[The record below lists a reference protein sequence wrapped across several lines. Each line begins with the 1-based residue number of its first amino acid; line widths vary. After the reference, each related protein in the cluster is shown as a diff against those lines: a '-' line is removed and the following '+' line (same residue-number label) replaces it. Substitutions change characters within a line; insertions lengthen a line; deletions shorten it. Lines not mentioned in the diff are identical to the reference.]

1 MRGACS
7 GTPRRGSGSP
17 RVTRATSPRNGGVS
31 GCARPRW
38 KPVAP
43 SHLRSGRWPR
53 RRRCPLHS
61 ESIRHA
67 TLPRV
72 SVASV
77 TRRPGRDTPGRRGER
92 MLPRPRRGPAMDGL
106 DIRLEES
113 EHRLVLRLT
122 GTLDGRT
129 ADAVS
134 QAVRELPPLPL
145 TVDFSQ
151 VRTFVDLSVD
161 ALTRALRDRPV
172 SLTGLGRHQARMFR
186 YFGLLTDELEQ
197 PAEACT
203 NGHRL
208 DCRHPHVTSPA

>member
-1 MRGACS
+1 
-7 GTPRRGSGSP
+7 
-17 RVTRATSPRNGGVS
+17 
-31 GCARPRW
+31 
-38 KPVAP
+38 
-43 SHLRSGRWPR
+43 
-53 RRRCPLHS
+53 
-61 ESIRHA
+61 
-67 TLPRV
+67 
-72 SVASV
+72 
-77 TRRPGRDTPGRRGER
+77 
-92 MLPRPRRGPAMDGL
+92 MDGL

-129 ADAVS
+129 AHAVG

-186 YFGLLTDELEQ
+186 YFGLLADELEQ
-197 PAEACT
+197 PAEA
-203 NGHRL
+203 
-208 DCRHPHVTSPA
+208 